1 MREKIIPL
9 SGIAAT
15 LLYGALIIWLY
26 ATEPRSLS
34 EAATNTTVAAGT
46 YQVDKEQFARGLTL
60 FRAEQFR
67 AARDEWQ
74 RADPAQKDALTQFYT
89 AYAFYREG
97 WGRVYHDDAL
107 YKQGLEAA
115 QRAIALNDKLTADD
129 ANLLLKTPAELKAEL
144 EAGLETTAGD
154 FNPLKVF
161 RERK

>member
-1 MREKIIPL
+1 MREKLIPVC
-9 SGIAAT
+9 GIAAT

-34 EAATNTTVAAGT
+34 EVATNTMVAAGT
-46 YQVDKEQFARGLTL
+46 YQVDREQFARGLML

-67 AARDEWQ
+67 AARDEWHN
-74 RADPAQKDALTQFYT
+74 ADPAQKDALTQFYT

-107 YKQGLEAA
+107 YRQGLEAV
-115 QRAIALNDKLTADD
+115 QRAIALNDKLTVDD
-129 ANLLLKTPAELKAEL
+129 SNLQIKTSAELKVEL
-144 EAGLETTAGD
+144 EAGTERTLD
-154 FNPLKVF
+154 DLNPLKVF

>member
-1 MREKIIPL
+1 MREKLIPVC
-9 SGIAAT
+9 GIAAT

-60 FRAEQFR
+60 FRSEQFR
-67 AARDEWQ
+67 AARDEWHN
-74 RADPAQKDALTQFYT
+74 ADPAQEDALTQFYT

-107 YKQGLEAA
+107 YRQGIEAV
-115 QRAIALNDKLTADD
+115 QRATALNDKLTVDD
-129 ANLLLKTPAELKAEL
+129 SNLQIKTPAELKAEL
-144 EAGLETTAGD
+144 EAGAERTAGD

-161 RERK
+161 RARK

>member
-1 MREKIIPL
+1 MREKLIPL

-34 EAATNTTVAAGT
+34 EAATNTSVVAGT
-46 YQVDKEQFARGLTL
+46 YQIDKEQFARGLTL

-74 RADPAQKDALTQFYT
+74 RADSAQKDALTQFYT

-107 YKQGLEAA
+107 YRQGIEAI
-115 QRAIALNDKLTADD
+115 QRAIALNGQLTVDD
-129 ANLLLKTPAELKAEL
+129 STLQIKTPAELKAEL
-144 EAGLETTAGD
+144 EAGTERTVDDL
-154 FNPLKVF
+154 NPLKVF